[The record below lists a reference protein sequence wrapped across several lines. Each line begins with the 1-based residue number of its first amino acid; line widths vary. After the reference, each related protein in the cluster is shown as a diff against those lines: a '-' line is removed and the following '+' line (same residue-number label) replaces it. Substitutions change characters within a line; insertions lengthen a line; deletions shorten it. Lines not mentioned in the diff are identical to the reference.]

1 MTRNSTTVDDLPLPN
16 RLLRL
21 LDSGRWPRTYEE
33 ALKQNLKSLVPK
45 ARIQLFA
52 PEESTIFL
60 YTPPFYTVAADIAGR
75 QKRGHH
81 TFWSTYAALDII
93 SPELSLVIGDFGLG
107 SDAPIPLDYR
117 QGGSNIPVIRLQWRK
132 SEANVWV
139 RCADSFDGFA
149 DMLGLD

>member
-1 MTRNSTTVDDLPLPN
+1 MTEDSTAVDDLPLPK

-21 LDSGRWPRTYEE
+21 LDSGRWPRTDEE
-33 ALKQNLKSLVPK
+33 ASNQNLKSLVPK
-45 ARIQLFA
+45 ERIQLFA

-75 QKRGHH
+75 QKRGHP
-81 TFWSTYAALDII
+81 TFWSTYAALDGI

-107 SDAPIPLDYR
+107 SDAPILLDYR
-117 QGGSNIPVIRLQWRK
+117 QGGSNTPVIRLQWRRP
-132 SEANVWV
+132 EANVWV

>member
-1 MTRNSTTVDDLPLPN
+1 MASNSTSVSDLPIPN

-33 ALKQNLKSLVPK
+33 AIRQNLKSLVPRE
-45 ARIQLFA
+45 RIQLFA

-81 TFWSTYAALDII
+81 TFWSTHAALDSI

-107 SDAPIPLDYR
+107 SDAPILLDYR
-117 QGGSNIPVIRLQWRK
+117 QGGSSTPVIRLQWRK
-132 SEANVWV
+132 PEANVWV

>member
-1 MTRNSTTVDDLPLPN
+1 MTRSSTAVDDLPLPN

-21 LDSGRWPRTYEE
+21 LDSGRWPRTKEE

-45 ARIQLFA
+45 ERIQLFA

-75 QKRGHH
+75 QKRKHH
-81 TFWSTYAALDII
+81 TFWSTYAALDSI

-107 SDAPIPLDYR
+107 SDAP
-117 QGGSNIPVIRLQWRK
+117 
-132 SEANVWV
+132 
-139 RCADSFDGFA
+139 CAFGKA
-149 DMLGLD
+149 A